1 MAKKDTIDSKEQRQG
16 ANPTSFLN
24 ETKEEF
30 GKVVWPDRQQ
40 WISESLAV
48 IFMVSLSAVLIS
60 LIDNLFQWAS
70 QLVF

>member
-1 MAKKDTIDSKEQRQG
+1 VAKKDTVETKERQG
-16 ANPTSFLN
+16 ANPASFLN
-24 ETKEEF
+24 DTKEEF

>member
-1 MAKKDTIDSKEQRQG
+1 MAKKDTVENKERQG
-16 ANPTSFLN
+16 ANPTTFLN

-30 GKVVWPDRQQ
+30 SKVVWPDRQQ

-60 LIDNLFQWAS
+60 LIDNLFEWVS
-70 QLVF
+70 QLIF

>member
-1 MAKKDTIDSKEQRQG
+1 MAKKDTVENQQRQG
-16 ANPTSFLN
+16 SNPAAFLQ
-24 ETKEEF
+24 EAKEEF

-48 IFMVSLSAVLIS
+48 IFMVSLSAVFIS
-60 LIDNLFQWAS
+60 LIDNLFEWVS

>member
-1 MAKKDTIDSKEQRQG
+1 MAKKDTVESKERQG
-16 ANPTSFLN
+16 ANPATFLT
-24 ETKEEF
+24 ETQEEF
-30 GKVVWPDRQQ
+30 KKVVWPDRQQ

>member
-1 MAKKDTIDSKEQRQG
+1 MAKKDTVEKTERQS
-16 ANPTSFLN
+16 ANPATFLN

-60 LIDNLFQWAS
+60 LIDNLFEWIS